1 MDAILDAVSL
11 RLDLFILMF
20 IRVTALIV
28 SSPIFGR
35 EMLPNILKISFCVA
49 VTYVLFA
56 ANMDAVLPAYDGLID
71 FGVLCIK
78 EMLFGLVLGFTTTL
92 FFSAVQVSGQYI
104 DMQMGFGMV
113 NVLDAQ
119 NNVSVPITGNLL
131 HIILIITFFGV
142 NGHLK
147 LIYILNSTFAQI
159 PIGTVRLDPS
169 IGMAALEVY
178 ILAFLLAVHVA
189 FPLIASGMMGEVTLG
204 FIVRAVPQVN
214 MFVVGL
220 PLKIVIGF
228 LMLLIMLPVYVNF
241 TDVIF
246 DRMFESINV
255 MMMRLAG

>member
-1 MDAILDAVSL
+1 MGAVLDAISQ
-11 RLDLFILMF
+11 RLDLFILML
-20 IRVTALIV
+20 IRVSALLV

-35 EMLPNILKISFCVA
+35 KMLPNILKTCFCVV

-56 ANMDAVLPAYDGLID
+56 ANMDAELPEYRGLAE
-71 FGVLCIK
+71 FGMLCVK
-78 EMLFGLVLGFTTTL
+78 ELLFGMVLGFTTTM

-119 NNVSVPITGNLL
+119 NNASVPITGNLL
-131 HIILIITFFGV
+131 HIVLIITFFGV

-147 LIYILNSTFAQI
+147 LIYIIESTLTQI
-159 PIGTVRLDPS
+159 PIGTVGLDPA
-169 IGMAALEVY
+169 IGTTALEVF
-178 ILAFLLAVHVA
+178 IMAFLLAVHVA
-189 FPLIASGMMGEVTLG
+189 FPLIASGLLGEVAMG

-214 MFVVGL
+214 VFVVGI
-220 PLKIVIGF
+220 PLKIVLGF
-228 LMLLIMLPVYVNF
+228 VMLILLLPVYVNF

-246 DRMFESINV
+246 DRMFESVNT